1 MAAWEVIV
9 LKALEKNHDLRCQ
22 HASEMRTDLQRLK
35 RDSETSAGTATT
47 STQGNRPSG

>member
-1 MAAWEVIV
+1 VAALEVIV
-9 LKALEKNHDLRCQ
+9 LKALEKNHDLLYQ

-47 STQGNRPSG
+47 STHGSRPSG